1 VEARVELNVT
11 GNWRGK
17 GQQVSPVE
25 RFESKLLPQE
35 DGCIYFDARCDKDG
49 YPQFSV
55 DGRSIRAA
63 RFIFP
68 YATGEDIS
76 AEDFVCHT
84 CDEPRCVNVAHLW
97 KGTALLNN
105 QDRAR
110 KGRSAKSTPGSGFG
124 ARR

>member
-1 VEARVELNVT
+1 M
-11 GNWRGK
+11 
-17 GQQVSPVE
+17 E
-25 RFESKLLPQE
+25 RFESKMQPQE
-35 DGCIYFDARCDKDG
+35 NGCIFFDAAPDKDG
-49 YPQFSV
+49 YPKFSV
-55 DGRSIRAA
+55 DGDTIRAA

-68 YATGEDIS
+68 YVTGEDLGT
-76 AEDFVCHT
+76 EDFVCHT
-84 CDEPRCVNVAHLW
+84 CDEPRCVNIDHLW